1 MMIEEQKPNNS
12 TETAILPMQCS
23 MLRDYVIQL
32 RENVTKLK
40 NREGI
45 DELAQKYYSGQDLIC
60 SMVLNE
66 IDKICPP
73 VAYLP
78 IKKHSI

>member
-12 TETAILPMQCS
+12 TETAILLMQCS

-40 NREGI
+40 KQKGL
-45 DELAQKYYSGQDLIC
+45 DELSEKYYSGQDLIC
-60 SMVLNE
+60 SLVLQE
-66 IDKICPP
+66 IDKVCPP
-73 VAYLP
+73 VA
-78 IKKHSI
+78 